1 MTVTYPDIDA
11 PAQGAAPPPAW
22 SELLSELVLRAPS
35 VFLLLLSL
43 AFEPDRLHEAWAAYL
58 KADGTARASRFAA
71 AVTELGRRA
80 CIACADCDCPEWE
93 ADAVTNAAGAHVCE
107 GCSAD
112 YTACYECEQLHP
124 DHHLFWVGSR
134 QYCDHCRD
142 VECSYCEDCQEW
154 YLDADAEEHEH
165 EPEYD
170 DCDCEAPQPRFR
182 FPAGGG
188 ATVADD
194 ERVEVELPAGVIS
207 LEGRNEIAAALWAD
221 EGLSPHRAV
230 LSSTV
235 QGLDPRWQ
243 TRRGNFT
250 RRLSAALHQQG
261 IKLTPALLSVVGS
274 VARRHSSETARWL
287 VELTRDLN
295 QPADAFYNEDSCW
308 WTSHAY
314 SRCALKNWGGL
325 ALRSYSTP
333 DDPSYCPTGRA
344 WVQPIDGSLRPTHD
358 AAGAHAYL
366 VYNCYGA
373 LSDYTAAR
381 ILAHLSDRTY
391 RKVKCSIGEQFVNSG
406 TSFLVADQ
414 ATCEEVE
421 LVQLHFLRHD
431 RFDADVRDLRAA
443 A

>member
-1 MTVTYPDIDA
+1 MTVTYPDLDA
-11 PAQGAAPPPAW
+11 PAGAQPPSAWDELVNELAALAPGVVDLLLALASEPERLDEAWEAYRDAGGAAP
-22 SELLSELVLRAPS
+22 
-35 VFLLLLSL
+35 
-43 AFEPDRLHEAWAAYL
+43 
-58 KADGTARASRFAA
+58 ASRFAA
-71 AVTELGRRA
+71 AATDFAGLPCVV
-80 CIACADCDCPEWE
+80 CSDCDVPEWE
-93 ADAVTNAAGAHVCE
+93 AATVTNAAGALVCE
-107 GCSAD
+107 GCAGY

-124 DHHLFWVGSR
+124 DQYLFWVGSR
-134 QYCDHCRD
+134 QYCDSCRD
-142 VECSYCEDCQEW
+142 LECSYCEDCEEW
-154 YLDADAEEHEH
+154 YLDGDADEHDH
-165 EPEYD
+165 DPEYD

-182 FPAGGG
+182 FPAGGE
-188 ATVADD
+188 ATVAED
-194 ERVEVELPAGVIS
+194 ERIEVVLPAGVIS

-221 EGLSPHRAV
+221 AALSPHRPV

-235 QGLDPRWQ
+235 HGLDPRWQ

-250 RRLSAALHQQG
+250 RRLSSALHRQG

-274 VARRHSSETARWL
+274 VARQHSSDTATWL

-325 ALRSYSTP
+325 GLRSYSTP
-333 DDPSYCPTGRA
+333 GDPSHCPTGRA
-344 WVQPIDGSLRPTHD
+344 WVQPLDGSLRPTHD
-358 AAGAHAYL
+358 AEGAHAYL

-381 ILAHLSDRTY
+381 IVAHLSDRTY

-414 ATCEEVE
+414 ATCEDVE
-421 LVQLHFLRHD
+421 LVELRFLRHD
-431 RFDADVRDLRAA
+431 RFDADERDLRAA